1 VVVVERFLSLQ
12 QRPPGKRFL
21 PHRRRPDRI
30 QEMMIITTNVIGMN
44 REGTGMDIQEEE
56 DRTAGIRRVNR
67 RVNVTLEA
75 TLQLIMIPTPIM
87 IMTDPAADLTMIM
100 IDRGEAEQL
109 IHRRIRMSLE

>member
-1 VVVVERFLSLQ
+1 VVVVERFLSLK
-12 QRPPGKRFL
+12 QRPPGKLFL

-30 QEMMIITTNVIGMN
+30 QEMMIITTNVIGMS

-56 DRTAGIRRVNR
+56 DRTAGIRRVN
-67 RVNVTLEA
+67 VIPEA

-87 IMTDPAADLTMIM
+87 IMTDPTADLIMIM
-100 IDRGEAEQL
+100 IGRGEAEQL